1 MAAILCLLVLLS
13 ALAAASEAPTI
24 DPIPPFSVAEEESDA
39 ARRTIVVGGIG
50 PSGQP
55 LTVRA
60 GSADVRLA
68 AVAGVAFDAVA
79 GSARVELSLPV
90 NAFGSTLVF
99 VAVSAADGTTTT
111 RWCEVTVTGT
121 PDPPSAV
128 GGQIVVAPGMTATLS
143 AASLQVEDPD
153 RPDDASL
160 TLRLTGTSLLGDL
173 LRDGGEV
180 LGVGATFTRADL
192 AAGRLA
198 FRHGGLLDPPEDSI
212 RFTVSDGEFPPS
224 AEGFS
229 RVRSFLP
236 VPPPVIGLPP
246 AAPVWSEGGP
256 AVQVCPD
263 ALFTDVSP
271 RSYSR
276 LTITVTVGSGW
287 GEAGDVLDL
296 RHDGVGAGQVGIGAG
311 GLILFEGRPVG
322 DFTGGRD
329 GAPLEISFG
338 SLSCDAAIAQAV
350 LRTLRFHHLGG
361 PPLRDRRPLVVGA
374 EEYHGGLAL
383 PASRELVLRLIDQP
397 PVVLTAG
404 VGTLAGVRRSLALLA
419 ADADSPVLTWAVAVQ
434 PAIADLVVEDAAAG
448 RVTLIPHPGLSGRD
462 QAVVTVSDGVNPA
475 VSATLAVVVTGG
487 DDARPQALA
496 DPPFAAL
503 AGEPLAW
510 EVAWDA
516 PLAACTL
523 VGAVPAGAS
532 AVLVDERRVR
542 LAWTPAADSPAGL
555 ASFALL
561 ADAADGRATGRLPLL
576 IAVRSRPQGV
586 Q

>member
-1 MAAILCLLVLLS
+1 MAAILSFLVLLS
-13 ALAAASEAPTI
+13 TLAAAGEAPTI
-24 DPIPPFSVAEEESDA
+24 DPMPLFSVAEEEPDA

-121 PDPPSAV
+121 PDPPTAV
-128 GGQIVVAPGMTATLS
+128 GGQIVVVPGTTAALT
-143 AASLQVEDPD
+143 ASSMQVDDPD
-153 RPDDASL
+153 RPEDATL
-160 TLRLTGTSLLGDL
+160 TLRITRTSLLGDL

-192 AAGRLA
+192 AVGRLS
-198 FRHGGLLDPPEDSI
+198 FRHGGLLDPPEDPI
-212 RFTVSDGEFPPS
+212 RFTVSDGVFPPS
-224 AEGFS
+224 AEGTS

-246 AAPVWSEGGP
+246 AAPVWIEGGP
-256 AVQVCPD
+256 AVQVFPD
-263 ALFTDVSP
+263 ALFTDISP

-276 LTITVTVGSGW
+276 LIITVAVGSGW
-287 GEAGDVLDL
+287 GEAGDLLDL
-296 RHDGVGAGQVGIGAG
+296 RHEGVGAGQVGVTAAG
-311 GLILFEGRPVG
+311 GILYEGREVG
-322 DFTGGRD
+322 AFSGGRD
-329 GAPLEISFG
+329 GAPIEIAFG
-338 SLSCDAAIAQAV
+338 SQACDAAIAQAV

-361 PPLRDRRPLVVGA
+361 PPMRSRRPLVVSA
-374 EEYHGGLAL
+374 DEYQAGQSL

-397 PVVLTAG
+397 PAVLTAG
-404 VGTLAGVRRSLALLA
+404 VGTLTGVRRTLTLQA
-419 ADADSPVLTWAVAVQ
+419 ADADSPTLTWAVAAQ
-434 PAIADLVVEDAAAG
+434 PAIAELVLEDAATG

-462 QAVVTVSDGVNPA
+462 QTLVTVSDGVNPA

-487 DDARPQALA
+487 DDDRPQPLA
-496 DPPFAAL
+496 DPPFAAV
-503 AGEPLAW
+503 AGEALVW

-516 PLAACTL
+516 PLTGCALAGAA
-523 VGAVPAGAS
+523 PAGAS
-532 AVLVDERRVR
+532 AELVDERRVR
-542 LAWTPAADSPAGL
+542 LAWTPPAQAPSGL
-555 ASFALL
+555 ASFVLL
-561 ADAADGRATGRLPLL
+561 ADAADGGATGRVPLL
-576 IAVRSRPQGV
+576 IAVRPRPQGV